1 MQIFIKELGR
11 TAQAYSYDRGNQMLT
26 QILEKHNIRASKAVC
41 GGRTVRLDTVLDAT
55 FKERLIEI
63 M

>member
-1 MQIFIKELGR
+1 MQIFIKAPGR
-11 TAQAYSYDRGNQMLT
+11 QARAYSYDRGNQTLT

-41 GGRTVRLDTVLDAT
+41 GGKTVHLDTILDDT
-55 FKERLIEI
+55 FKEKLIEI